1 VHKHIHYLTSH
12 YHYNT
17 TIGFSPAR
25 SESIEK
31 YTKRLFWLL
40 PLHGHRSYSPVYL
53 PKCTKKTVTVVI
65 IKPFFITLSFFWNFS
80 SFICSKRTSIYSKSS
95 FICSKLTLVCS
106 KSSFIYS
113 KWRLICSAFE
123 GLFTYFIAIRLILIH
138 PTSSNS
144 YPASWKFHPTGSNS
158 CFKR

>member
-40 PLHGHRSYSPVYL
+40 PLHGHRSYSPAYPL
-53 PKCTKKTVTVVI
+53 ECTKKIVI
-65 IKPFFITLSFFWNFS
+65 
-80 SFICSKRTSIYSKSS
+80 
-95 FICSKLTLVCS
+95 
-106 KSSFIYS
+106 
-113 KWRLICSAFE
+113 
-123 GLFTYFIAIRLILIH
+123 GAIINWFL
-138 PTSSNS
+138 
-144 YPASWKFHPTGSNS
+144 
-158 CFKR
+158 